1 MTELFNNEVIPNYKS
16 TMEKIVK
23 VTSDQTINEYLME
36 WHTERANSAKVIQ
49 QKYMVIS

>member
-1 MTELFNNEVIPNYKS
+1 MFNSEIIPNYRN

-36 WHTERANSAKVIQ
+36 WHLERYNSAKVIQ